1 MVTSER
7 ACINILLAFLNIVL
21 AELVGAIIVMLILA
35 MLYEGLKT
43 LRDVLGTLEKKM
55 NKSGGDD
62 EKKMTKSGGDDEM
75 KQLLPGAQ

>member
-1 MVTSER
+1 MVTLEKPV
-7 ACINILLAFLNIVL
+7 LLVFLNIVL
-21 AELVGAIIVMLILA
+21 TELVGAIIVMLILA

-43 LRDVLGTLEKKM
+43 LRDALVTL
-55 NKSGGDD
+55 